1 MSTSLSFLAKI
12 LTVLFNIKLQAD
24 ELAYYM
30 HFLKGGKPS
39 GKEVSERK
47 SKLQSDLL
55 AGFVQEEGQEVSQR
69 NVMSY
74 LALGED
80 CAVLLTRA
88 IKRTFPLATTRRNRE
103 DGTYPFLCTFDMN
116 SQSNVYDSFTI
127 LHTNLEYMYM

>member
-30 HFLKGGKPS
+30 YFIKGGKPS

-80 CAVLLTRA
+80 CAALLTRA

-103 DGTYPFLCTFDMN
+103 DGTYPFCVHLT
-116 SQSNVYDSFTI
+116 
-127 LHTNLEYMYM
+127 

>member
-1 MSTSLSFLAKI
+1 MAKI
-12 LTVLFNIKLQAD
+12 LTVVFNIKLQAD

-30 HFLKGGKPS
+30 YFLKGGKPS

-80 CAVLLTRA
+80 CAALLTRA
-88 IKRTFPLATTRRNRE
+88 IKPPFPLATTRRNRE
-103 DGTYPFLCTFDMN
+103 DGTYPFCVHLT
-116 SQSNVYDSFTI
+116 
-127 LHTNLEYMYM
+127 

>member
-1 MSTSLSFLAKI
+1 MSTSSSFLAKI
-12 LTVLFNIKLQAD
+12 LTVLLNIKLQAD
-24 ELAYYM
+24 ELAYCMY
-30 HFLKGGKPS
+30 FLKGGKPS

-69 NVMSY
+69 NVMLY

-80 CAVLLTRA
+80 CVALLTRA

-103 DGTYPFLCTFDMN
+103 DGTYPCCVHLT
-116 SQSNVYDSFTI
+116 
-127 LHTNLEYMYM
+127 